1 MPQKVQR
8 YINVLFMD
16 MNNDGLQ
23 IELSSEVAEGTYAN
37 LAVIAHSTSEFV
49 FDFIRMMPGVS
60 KAKVNARVIMT
71 PEHAKRLSMALEDNI
86 KKYENQYGQI
96 RVPDVKGYIPVSTF
110 KGDA

>member
-1 MPQKVQR
+1 MSDVKKQQTLE
-8 YINVLFMD
+8 IQLD
-16 MNNDGLQ
+16 EQ
-23 IELSSEVAEGTYAN
+23 VAQGSYCNRAIIT
-37 LAVIAHSTSEFV
+37 HSASEFIL
-49 FDFIRMMPGVS
+49 DFGAMLPGIS
-60 KAKVNARVIMT
+60 KLRVKNRIVLT